1 MSNDRGVKKGDKF
14 IAGGTATVFKVDSVK
29 DGFVTLKE
37 DVSARPKD
45 EDPEPEVVTTS
56 IDNLF
61 EQDDW
66 KGAED

>member
-1 MSNDRGVKKGDKF
+1 MSDRGVKKGSRF
-14 IAGGTATVFKVDSVK
+14 IAGGTAKVFEVESVK

-37 DVSARPKD
+37 AVKARPA
-45 EDPEPEVVTTS
+45 EEQPEAEVVTTS

-66 KGAED
+66 VGADD